1 MFEHRLLA
9 ALHVVDRLRQGMQS
23 RAVSNPFVQVALSGR
38 LLELSL
44 LCRFYTNFGKVGE
57 SVRVVHVRVDSVA
70 SGLQVLVLVA
80 LLVVVPVRLVLLP
93 VVLAR
98 LYVLHLFRRRLSFLY
113 TFVVL
118 LRLCR
123 CRLSSRRGVRSWLHH

>member
-9 ALHVVDRLRQGMQS
+9 ALHAVDRLRQGMQS
-23 RAVSNPFVQVALSGR
+23 RAVSNPFVQVASSGR

-44 LCRFYTNFGKVGE
+44 LCRFYTNFETVGE
-57 SVRVVHVRVDSVA
+57 SVRVVRVRVDSVA
-70 SGLQVLVLVA
+70 SGLPVLVLAVS
-80 LLVVVPVRLVLLP
+80 LVVARVRLVMLP

-98 LYVLHLFRRRLSFLY
+98 LSVLRLCRRRLLFLS
-113 TFVVL
+113 TFVVH

-123 CRLSSRRGVRSWLHH
+123 CHLSNRRGVRS